1 MSRTRPHR
9 SRTRTRRALG
19 GRLALALLVPG
30 AALTAAAGPAT
41 AQVPVEAHVAAV
53 APAAA
58 AAPVAAAT
66 GVRPGPGTTGVPAGT
81 VLTPYYGNLTITT
94 PGATYDRLDIH
105 GFVTVKAPNVRI
117 TRSIVRGGVATG
129 NLGLVTNTTPSAT
142 GFVISD
148 SELVPE
154 HPSVWLD
161 ALEGSN
167 YTAIRVNAHGTVD
180 TAKIYG
186 DNVRIEASWLH
197 DTQYY
202 ASDPNQGGGPTHNDG
217 VQVLGGSHI
226 RIVGNTI
233 TGSSNT
239 ALMVTQD
246 YSATTD
252 LVFSRN
258 YADGGWCTVNLNHK
272 PRASMGV
279 ITMAGNRF
287 GPHDT
292 FGNCAVIATRATTLQ
307 ATGNVWDATGLP
319 VAVRN
324 GG

>member
-1 MSRTRPHR
+1 MSATHPPAPAL
-9 SRTRTRRALG
+9 RR
-19 GRLALALLVPG
+19 RLLLLAALLLPA
-30 AALTAAAGPAT
+30 AALLL
-41 AQVPVEAHVAAV
+41 
-53 APAAA
+53 PAAA
-58 AAPVAAAT
+58 ATPVAAA
-66 GVRPGPGTTGVPAGT
+66 VPDVVPAAAQVAARPGPGTTGVPAGT

-105 GFVTVKAPNVRI
+105 GFVTVKAANVRI

-161 ALEGSN
+161 ALKGSN
-167 YTAIRVNAHGTVD
+167 YTALRVNAHGTVD

-226 RIVGNTI
+226 RILGNTI
-233 TGSSNT
+233 TGASNT

-258 YADGGWCTVNLNHK
+258 YADNGWCSVNLNHK
-272 PRASMGV
+272 PRSGMGV

-287 GPHDT
+287 GGHDT
-292 FGNCAVIATRATTLQ
+292 RTNCAIIATGATTLQ